1 MRPQDCTDD
10 EEGYYGL
17 YSPVTIVS
25 ETKKEFGKNRGASA
39 VNSNTGFDSVSPYI
53 YMYIYVVCV
62 CVRERESVCVCV
74 CVCMYVCIYVCI
86 LFRPILPRV
95 HLLYRKPSMV

>member
-39 VNSNTGFDSVSPYI
+39 VNSNTGFDSVALICIFDSVSLI
-53 YMYIYVVCV
+53 YMA
-62 CVRERESVCVCV
+62 
-74 CVCMYVCIYVCI
+74 
-86 LFRPILPRV
+86 RV
-95 HLLYRKPSMV
+95 PSIPTPALTR